1 VSSFAL
7 TADSVLSISS
17 LRALGQTGAAP
28 GMEGRSWVLSVA
40 HVGQRLS
47 LSWGGMGEDGVRT
60 LPLPRGRRPPLLCYQ

>member
-1 VSSFAL
+1 
-7 TADSVLSISS
+7 
-17 LRALGQTGAAP
+17 
-28 GMEGRSWVLSVA
+28 MEGRSWVLSVA